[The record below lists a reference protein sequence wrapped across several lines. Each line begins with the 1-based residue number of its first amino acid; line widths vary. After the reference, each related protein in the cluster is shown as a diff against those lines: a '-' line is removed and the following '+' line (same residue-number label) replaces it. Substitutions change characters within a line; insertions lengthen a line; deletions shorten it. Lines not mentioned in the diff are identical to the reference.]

1 MQICSQ
7 LHAALRI
14 LMSLKNNDREVAY
27 TRAIQICQNLAR
39 LTVYELIGGQ
49 TLLPTEEKGA
59 AWQPAGVGR

>member
-1 MQICSQ
+1 MQTCSQ
-7 LHAALRI
+7 LYAAMRI
-14 LMSLKNNDREVAY
+14 LISSKNKSREVAY
-27 TRAIQICQNLAR
+27 TRATHICQHLAR